1 MPNRDW
7 WSVLWPDPEAVLAK
21 VGVGEG
27 LTVVDLCCGD
37 GWFTAPLSRLIGKT
51 GKVLCVDIDPEMEA
65 RAKALVAAEGCPEVC
80 RWMIGNAA
88 EVDVLTGISYDLVL
102 MANTFHGVPDKRAL
116 AESVSRVLHEGGRFV
131 VINWYK
137 RPREETVVLDQPRG
151 PKTEMRLNPED
162 VARDVV
168 AAGFTLEPI
177 IDLPPYHYG
186 AVFTK
191 D

>member
-1 MPNRDW
+1 MR
-7 WSVLWPDPEAVLAK
+7 
-21 VGVGEG
+21 
-27 LTVVDLCCGD
+27 
-37 GWFTAPLSRLIGKT
+37 
-51 GKVLCVDIDPEMEA
+51 
-65 RAKALVAAEGCPEVC
+65 
-80 RWMIGNAA
+80 
-88 EVDVLTGISYDLVL
+88 
-102 MANTFHGVPDKRAL
+102 
-116 AESVSRVLHEGGRFV
+116 GGRFV

-168 AAGFTLEPI
+168 AAGFILEPI